1 MAKLR
6 RRSTYEYTRKIAYH
20 EYKPD
25 RKPGMSNSLF
35 DWNQNSNEM
44 KDCCY
49 CLVAK

>member
-1 MAKLR
+1 MNTLGKLHTMNI
-6 RRSTYEYTRKIAYH
+6 SQIGN
-20 EYKPD
+20 
-25 RKPGMSNSLF
+25 PGMSNSLF